1 MKDASAWNYN
11 NWPDRVNYL
20 SSWWY
25 VDIAHCVWIWIWN
38 FGYSSLCGA
47 ALINPN
53 WPRESQFL
61 SLWWKSCFHQRRKS
75 ILWLSN
81 NGDKARASSSRDI
94 SGCFCVTN
102 MNNTGV
108 SCIFTIRALSWQLQI
123 CQTCFLLTWRIQ
135 NNLDKSKKIS
145 LKLLRFAHR

>member
-1 MKDASAWNYN
+1 MQ
-11 NWPDRVNYL
+11 VI
-20 SSWWY
+20 
-25 VDIAHCVWIWIWN
+25 VDYFELFQFN
-38 FGYSSLCGA
+38 SLKENLVLIRDENPSCGFQGG
-47 ALINPN
+47 
-53 WPRESQFL
+53 E
-61 SLWWKSCFHQRRKS
+61 
-75 ILWLSN
+75 N

-135 NNLDKSKKIS
+135 NNLDKSKEIS
-145 LKLLRFAHR
+145 LKLLRLAHRNIFEQ